1 MFYGHALS
9 SATREERKIFPNH
22 AGHLFAPESSLA
34 LSCIGLSPAPRVS
47 YSSSNRSKAI
57 CFKLANSTTRPCG
70 QCC

>member
-34 LSCIGLSPAPRVS
+34 LSCIVAVDIGDHWLEPGAP
-47 YSSSNRSKAI
+47 SKLLI
-57 CFKLANSTTRPCG
+57 QQS
-70 QCC
+70 